1 MPSQRLTKQKLI
13 FKQFLENN
21 RDREMTV
28 AEMSELLESSGIKLG
43 IATLY
48 RAVNRLEADGVLVR
62 VVNGSV
68 SKTSYK
74 YTGADNSVRSIHR
87 VFCTSCGKTA
97 ELGLKFTEKIDM
109 SVSDTTGFSISDHQM
124 MFYGLCSDCKSNK

>member
-28 AEMSELLESSGIKLG
+28 AEMAELLESSGIKLG

-62 VVNGSV
+62 VVNGSL
-68 SKTSYK
+68 SKTAYK
-74 YTGADNSVRSIHR
+74 YAGSDNTVRSIHR

-109 SVSDTTGFSISDHQM
+109 SVSDTTGFSVSDHQM